1 MKKGKKCIVG
11 VISFG
16 IFLLMFFGVQR
27 LVMPKYASDLPEGN
41 FTAEYYDET
50 TDHDVILIGDCEV
63 YENIDPIYL
72 WSEYGITSYIR
83 GNAQQL
89 AWQSYYM
96 LEDTLRYETP
106 KVVIYNVQALVHAKP
121 QKEEYNRMT
130 LDGMRWSPAK
140 LNAIKTSLCEGENFM
155 DYVFPVLRYHE
166 RITGLQKEDF
176 TYFNKRKKVSHNG
189 YYMRID
195 VLPVSESDVA
205 DISWLLGG
213 KEETSA
219 DEEDAREAEDGTM
232 DDIEDPWSA
241 IEEDHA
247 NEPELQS
254 ETITEEKEGETFG
267 SLPMEYLDKIRCLC
281 EEKGI
286 QLILMK
292 APSLAPRWYES
303 DNRQV
308 VEYAEKYDL
317 PYLNF
322 YELLEE
328 TGLDYEKDT
337 YDGGL
342 HMNLSGADKLTKYLG
357 KVLAED
363 YYMPDHREDARYASV
378 YEQKKRF
385 YQDMITAQQSE
396 LDRYGEIRSY

>member
-1 MKKGKKCIVG
+1 MNKGKKFIVG

-63 YENIDPIYL
+63 YENIDPIDL

-130 LDGMRWSPAK
+130 LDGMRWSLAK

-155 DYVFPVLRYHE
+155 DYVFPVLRYHQ

-176 TYFNKRKKVSHNG
+176 TYFHKRKKVSHNG

-205 DISWLLGG
+205 DISWLPGG
-213 KEETSA
+213 KEETPA
-219 DEEDAREAEDGTM
+219 DEEDAGEPEDGTM

-241 IEEDHA
+241 IEEIHA
-247 NEPELQS
+247 DEPELQS
-254 ETITEEKEGETFG
+254 ETITEEEEGEPFG
-267 SLPMEYLDKIRCLC
+267 NLPMEYLDKIRCLC

-286 QLILMK
+286 RLILMK

-357 KVLAED
+357 RVLAEV
-363 YYMPDHREDARYASV
+363 YHMPDHREDARYASV
-378 YEQKKRF
+378 YEQKKQF

>member
-1 MKKGKKCIVG
+1 MKKGKKFIVG

-16 IFLLMFFGVQR
+16 VFLLIFFGAQR

-106 KVVIYNVQALVHAKP
+106 KVVIYNVQALVHAEP

-140 LNAIKTSLCEGENFM
+140 LNAISASLCEGENFM
-155 DYVFPVLRYHE
+155 DYVFPVLRYHQ

-195 VLPVSESDVA
+195 VLPASESDVA
-205 DISWLLGG
+205 DISWLFGA
-213 KEETSA
+213 KEETPA
-219 DEEDAREAEDGTM
+219 DEEDETM

-241 IEEDHA
+241 IEEEHA
-247 NEPELQS
+247 DEPELQS
-254 ETITEEKEGETFG
+254 ETITEEKQGETFG

-281 EEKGI
+281 EERGI
-286 QLILMK
+286 LLILMK

-303 DNRQV
+303 DNQQV
-308 VEYAEKYDL
+308 VEYAEKYNL

-328 TGLDYEKDT
+328 TELDYEKDT

-357 KVLAED
+357 RVLTEV
-363 YYMPDHREDARYASV
+363 YHMPDHREDARYASV

>member
-1 MKKGKKCIVG
+1 MKKGKRFVVG
-11 VISFG
+11 VISSG
-16 IFLLMFFGVQR
+16 IFLAVFFGVQR
-27 LVMPKYASDLPEGN
+27 LVMPKYASGLPEGN

-106 KVVIYNVQALVHAKP
+106 EVVIYNVQALVHDKP

-140 LNAIKTSLCEGENFM
+140 LKAVKSSLCEGENFL
-155 DYVFPVLRYHE
+155 DYVFPVLRYHQ

-205 DISWLLGG
+205 DISWLPGG
-213 KEETSA
+213 KDTSPGE
-219 DEEDAREAEDGTM
+219 DGGEQEEDDGPG
-232 DDIEDPWSA
+232 DIDDPWGE
-241 IEEDHA
+241 IEESHA
-247 NEPELQS
+247 DDPELQS
-254 ETITEEKEGETFG
+254 GTITEEKAGGTFG
-267 SLPMEYLDKIRCLC
+267 SLPMEYLDRIRLLC
-281 EEKGI
+281 EERGI
-286 QLILMK
+286 RLILMK
-292 APSLAPRWYES
+292 APSLAPRWYDS
-303 DNRQV
+303 DNQQV
-308 VEYAEKYDL
+308 VDYARKHDL

-322 YELLEE
+322 YELLKE

-342 HMNLSGADKLTKYLG
+342 HMNLSGADKLTAYLG
-357 KVLAED
+357 KVLTEE
-363 YYMPDHREDARYASV
+363 YHMPDHREDAGYRSV
-378 YEQKKRF
+378 YEQKERF
-385 YQDMITAQQSE
+385 YQDMIAAQQSE
-396 LDRYGEIRSY
+396 LDRYGEIKSY